1 MLDIQELDQYYG
13 GATAPRVSLQAEI
26 GQVTCLLGRNG
37 VGKSTCCA
45 A

>member
-13 GATAPRVSLQAEI
+13 GVHPPRQPASRNR
-26 GQVTCLLGRNG
+26 QVTCLLGRNG